1 MVFSCAPLRL
11 EETSRDLRETKVK
24 LSEEAF
30 ICSELSSAQ
39 ETLYDTAGQ
48 VQATLHSGG
57 RYLDILSL
65 HHRFLFSLSLLFENL
80 LK

>member
-48 VQATLHSGG
+48 VQATLHAGG
-57 RYLDILSL
+57 RYLDVLSL
-65 HHRFLFSLSLLFENL
+65 HHRFLFSLSLCY
-80 LK
+80 LKTS